1 MSRNFRIFQIFL
13 KNRRIA
19 RKHSDTSRTIDRK
32 DRKSGKKRAIRERR
46 VTAAEAKETSKR
58 AFFSFFSP
66 RGRDCLPDC
75 LHNLQHALWL
85 GYSGKFAELRVCR
98 DCRRWQRAYHLFQ
111 TVFTTGLSGLNKRM
125 VNDRE
130 SFRENEFCPVISLV
144 LWWLWWT
151 FLKWNENS
159 SVDRLK
165 RLFFE
170 FFVYFDRDGYAT
182 NRII

>member
-1 MSRNFRIFQIFL
+1 MSRNFRIFEIFL
-13 KNRRIA
+13 KNRRIT

-46 VTAAEAKETSKR
+46 PSPRSKQKKR
-58 AFFSFFSP
+58 ASVRFLVSSLLEDATVCPTVCTTCSTRCDWATRANLPSF
-66 RGRDCLPDC
+66 
-75 LHNLQHALWL
+75 A
-85 GYSGKFAELRVCR
+85 Y

-144 LWWLWWT
+144 L
-151 FLKWNENS
+151 
-159 SVDRLK
+159 
-165 RLFFE
+165 
-170 FFVYFDRDGYAT
+170 
-182 NRII
+182 